1 MMENILEVENVN
13 KFYPDSTFELK
24 DITFSIPYGSI
35 VGFIGENG
43 AGKTS
48 TMNVILGALKRNSGS
63 IKIFN
68 QEMDHSNIEL
78 KEQIGVVFDQMNFSK
93 NVNVIQLSNM
103 LSYIY
108 QQWDKEKYFY
118 YIKVFSLPKK
128 VKIGKFSR
136 GMSMKLSIAVALSH
150 NTKLLILDEATGGLD
165 LKGRNEMLGVFLNFV
180 KDKNRSILL
189 SSHITSDIEKI
200 ADNLIF
206 IKKGKIILQISKK
219 ELLDNYAIV
228 ECKSTELDQLD
239 SGITV
244 SCRNKSN
251 MLEVLVSDKHIL
263 PASFPIKDKSL
274 DGITLL
280 LMEGDLNERA
290 CT

>member
-13 KFYPDSTFELK
+13 KIYPDSTFELK

-68 QEMDHSNIEL
+68 QEMDYSNIEL

-118 YIKVFSLPKK
+118 YIEVFSLPKK

-228 ECKSTELDQLD
+228 ECKPTELDQLD

-263 PASFPIKDKSL
+263 PASFPIKDNSL

-290 CT
+290 HT

>member
-1 MMENILEVENVN
+1 
-13 KFYPDSTFELK
+13 
-24 DITFSIPYGSI
+24 
-35 VGFIGENG
+35 
-43 AGKTS
+43 
-48 TMNVILGALKRNSGS
+48 
-63 IKIFN
+63 
-68 QEMDHSNIEL
+68 
-78 KEQIGVVFDQMNFSK
+78 
-93 NVNVIQLSNM
+93 M

-118 YIKVFSLPKK
+118 YIEVFSLPKK

-228 ECKSTELDQLD
+228 ECKPTELDQLD

-263 PASFPIKDKSL
+263 PASFPIKDNSL

-290 CT
+290 HT

>member
-1 MMENILEVENVN
+1 MENILEVENVN
-13 KFYPDSTFELK
+13 KIYPDSTFELK

-68 QEMDHSNIEL
+68 QEMDYSNIEL

-118 YIKVFSLPKK
+118 YIEVFSLPKK

-228 ECKSTELDQLD
+228 ECKPTELDQLD

-263 PASFPIKDKSL
+263 PASFPIKDNSL

-290 CT
+290 HT

>member
-13 KFYPDSTFELK
+13 KIYPDSTFELK

-48 TMNVILGALKRNSGS
+48 TMNVILGALKKNSGS
-63 IKIFN
+63 IKILN

-118 YIKVFSLPKK
+118 YIEVFSLPKR
-128 VKIGKFSR
+128 VKIGEFSR

-165 LKGRNEMLGVFLNFV
+165 LKVRNEMLGVFLNFV

-228 ECKSTELDQLD
+228 ECKPTELDQLD

-244 SCRNKSN
+244 SCRSKSN

-263 PASFPIKDKSL
+263 PASFPIKDNSL

-290 CT
+290 HT